1 MEMTDFGHLVQGTSL
16 NMGTSVACQTEDYLP
31 NHVDEEPGCNVT
43 GCFCKENMKDWSW
56 LVRGGVFLF
65 LVFLLFTFGCGL
77 ELEMQ
82 QYQPITWHLL
92 RSVFV
97 QHSFVQCEEKLSFRA
112 LAMDVFG
119 VPEPFVLIAYN
130 PMN

>member
-16 NMGTSVACQTEDYLP
+16 NMGISVACLTEDHMP
-31 NHVDEEPGCNVT
+31 NHVDEEPECNVT
-43 GCFCKENMKDWSW
+43 GCFCKENVKDWSW

-92 RSVFV
+92 RSVVV
-97 QHSFVQCEEKLSFRA
+97 QHIFV
-112 LAMDVFG
+112 
-119 VPEPFVLIAYN
+119 
-130 PMN
+130 